1 MPPRQKTTFNKK
13 GKGTTTYKE
22 YNPAQERASSRLER
36 FIRDNPAGDD
46 RNTAQSSV
54 QQVIADMPQKFK
66 DRTFKDFTG
75 INYNDMTQG
84 QKMIFDFYDN
94 RNKYQRDMNNLRT
107 SSPEMRKA
115 YAQRFPVENF
125 AMEMGP
131 TIMGAITGIPLGL
144 LERGFDAT
152 KRGFDFAKSGAG
164 QGLDSLVSGIDKGM
178 GAVESGL
185 DFLTGKASDVKDDAV
200 DIFKEATTKRQ
211 EPSTFTAQ
219 NRPVL
224 FNDASDNPLEQLII
238 DSQSVDTPGIER
250 IFKLPSDFRGDFNNM
265 YFTGV
270 RDPSLKENYLVNNPN
285 LQSLIGMNLNQGGL
299 ASLNNPDYNRLMGA
313 SNFGF

>member
-1 MPPRQKTTFNKK
+1 MAYRGSSTQRRRVNTVADKRLNDFINNNQNLKNQSTNKSILSTVSDAPQKFSKDNESRKAFIERQ
-13 GKGTTTYKE
+13 
-22 YNPAQERASSRLER
+22 
-36 FIRDNPAGDD
+36 IRDNDGRINAA
-46 RNTAQSSV
+46 AQ
-54 QQVIADMPQKFK
+54 AML
-66 DRTFKDFTG
+66 DF
-75 INYNDMTQG
+75 YNDG
-84 QKMIFDFYDN
+84 RSDYSRGLN
-94 RNKYQRDMNNLRT
+94 SLRT
-107 SSPEMRKA
+107 SSQPMMDA
-115 YAQRFPVENF
+115 YARRFPISNF

-131 TIMGAITGIPLGL
+131 TIMGAITGIPFGL
-144 LERGFDAT
+144 IEKGLDAS

-219 NRPVL
+219 SRPVL

-299 ASLNNPDYNRLMGA
+299 ASLNNPDYNRLMDA